1 MCMSLYLLKKNE
13 LGLKKNVNFFFCK
26 AYNIFIIRGLKGF
39 TIFRLP
45 CIYYYKD
52 NNLYNQLFF
61 ILFSIFF
68 FKSFLKLFF
77 DCNKNLFLFFT
88 FKLKIK
94 GLGFRI
100 RKLSTML
107 YKFFF
112 TSVNFFYLHVPNN
125 IILKNRKRRLF
136 FLSLNY

>member
-1 MCMSLYLLKKNE
+1 MLYQLKKTE

-26 AYNIFIIRGLKGF
+26 TYNIFLIKGLKGF
-39 TIFRLP
+39 IIFRLP
-45 CIYYYKD
+45 CVYYYKQ
-52 NNLYNQLFF
+52 NITSRLVL
-61 ILFSIFF
+61 ILFNVFF
-68 FKSFLKLFF
+68 FKSFLRLFF
-77 DCNKNLFLFFT
+77 NYNKNLFLIFT
-88 FKLKIK
+88 FRLKMK

-112 TSVNFFYLHVPNN
+112 TSVNFFYFHVPKN

-136 FLSLNY
+136 FLSLNF